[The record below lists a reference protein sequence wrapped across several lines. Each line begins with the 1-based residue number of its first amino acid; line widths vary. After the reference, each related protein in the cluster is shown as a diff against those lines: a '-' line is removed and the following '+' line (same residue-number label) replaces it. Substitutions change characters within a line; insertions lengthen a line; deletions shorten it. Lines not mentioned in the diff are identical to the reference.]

1 MKAKLKATGE
11 TVEVNSSGT
20 MRISCGAY
28 HTSDGRI
35 LPATALEFDKVID
48 WEQRRYEVAKAAIQ
62 GFCANS
68 DPVMT
73 KDITFAR
80 FAEWGV
86 KLADA
91 LIEELKKFPQIK
103 EVRGRGLMIGMEF
116 IEPIK
121 EIRQQLLFE
130 QKVFTGVSGTNVIR
144 LLPPLCLSMAEADE
158 FLSRLHAVLK

>member
-1 MKAKLKATGE
+1 MKNERMKAKLKATGE

-73 KDITFAR
+73 KDTTFAR

-91 LIEELKKFPQIK
+91 LIEELKKGGK
-103 EVRGRGLMIGMEF
+103 
-116 IEPIK
+116 K
-121 EIRQQLLFE
+121 
-130 QKVFTGVSGTNVIR
+130 
-144 LLPPLCLSMAEADE
+144 
-158 FLSRLHAVLK
+158 

>member
-1 MKAKLKATGE
+1 MKNERMKAKLKATGE
-11 TVEVNSSGT
+11 TVEANSSST
-20 MRISCGAY
+20 MRILCGAY

-62 GFCANS
+62 VFCANS

-73 KDITFAR
+73 KDTTFAR

-91 LIEELKKFPQIK
+91 LIEELKKGGK
-103 EVRGRGLMIGMEF
+103 
-116 IEPIK
+116 K
-121 EIRQQLLFE
+121 
-130 QKVFTGVSGTNVIR
+130 
-144 LLPPLCLSMAEADE
+144 
-158 FLSRLHAVLK
+158 